1 MTPRQLFIQHARSY
15 IGTPFVHQGRTR
27 QGVDCVGFLIVVAR
41 EFNLIDPDYDYT
53 NYGKFNDPK
62 ILLRELD
69 RFMIRKSIKERIEGD
84 IVCFALPSF
93 PCHVA
98 ICSNQNKIIHALNTR
113 KKVVEHTLTSSWEKK
128 ICSCYEIP
136 GVDLCSSD

>member
-1 MTPRQLFIQHARSY
+1 MIPRTLFVQRVRDY
-15 IGTPFVHQGRTR
+15 IGTPFVHQGRTKK
-27 QGVDCVGFLIVVAR
+27 GVDCVGLLIVVAR

-98 ICSNQNKIIHALNTR
+98 ICSGHGKIIHALNTR
-113 KKVVEHTLTSSWEKK
+113 KKVVEHTLTQGWEKK
-128 ICSCYEIP
+128 IRLCYSVP
-136 GVDLCSSD
+136 GVE